1 MRIRAHA
8 STRLISVKYSS
19 SMTRAV
25 SREAQSDRIR
35 PNAMAL
41 GIWAVRA
48 GGEDFLVL
56 VTAGPA
62 ASSSRT
68 VGTAESL
75 TRMPSSLGGR
85 RLLRMAS
92 HVCRCCTCLLYSQ
105 VTVHPVWCQPSLTPT
120 RYNLLADAKYQ
131 RSGSPPVRCTRS
143 ARHRPQEGYRDYPD
157 LIVVATRNGKRPD

>member
-19 SMTRAV
+19 STTRAV

-92 HVCRCCTCLLYSQ
+92 TRAVAVPVCCTARSRF
-105 VTVHPVWCQPSLTPT
+105 T
-120 RYNLLADAKYQ
+120 RFGVNP
-131 RSGSPPVRCTRS
+131 R
-143 ARHRPQEGYRDYPD
+143 
-157 LIVVATRNGKRPD
+157 